1 MDYLHKASGTYALC
15 GGKLEATKVWWTRE
29 AAIRLRSILRVE
41 KNMNQR
47 LGKGAAPG
55 LRQGPRTVSTG
66 SVKRGQ
72 DRRLEVIIQMYESHI
87 PTRVC

>member
-1 MDYLHKASGTYALC
+1 MDYLPKASGTYALC
-15 GGKLEATKVWWTRE
+15 GGKLEATKVWWTRG
-29 AAIRLRSILRVE
+29 ATIRLRGILIVV

-55 LRQGPRTVSTG
+55 LRQGPRTARTG

-72 DRRLEVIIQMYESHI
+72 DVRW
-87 PTRVC
+87 